1 MHTHQTDNLR
11 ASIAP
16 SEQIQ
21 VAAIFENKSK
31 AQQTVEKLTSKT
43 EIDAQQVAF
52 IDASDKQVSEK
63 LEEESDAIGKRMW
76 HSHLAMGSVGILM
89 GLIFAFLLV
98 NYGPDLTQR
107 NPLFT
112 YIALISPGLFTG
124 LFIAGLVGLRPDRSE
139 IIQTV
144 RHAIRRNEVAVV
156 INLKK
161 QQSVS
166 KVSSFLNAYSNTV
179 VEAIQ

>member
-1 MHTHQTDNLR
+1 MHTRQTDNLR

-31 AQQTVEKLTSKT
+31 AQATAEQLATKT
-43 EIDAQQVAF
+43 EIEPQQIAL
-52 IDASDKQVSEK
+52 IDASDEAMSEK
-63 LEEESDAIGKRMW
+63 LEEESEAIGKKMW
-76 HSHLAMGSVGILM
+76 HSHLAMASIGLIL

-98 NYGPDLTQR
+98 NHGPELTQR

-112 YIALISPGLFTG
+112 YIALISPGIFTG
-124 LFIAGLVGLRPDRSE
+124 LFIAGLVGLRPDRSQ
-139 IIQTV
+139 IVQTV
-144 RHAIRRNEVAVV
+144 RHAIRRNEVALV

-161 QQSVS
+161 QQSVRT
-166 KVSSFLNAYSNTV
+166 VSSFLHSHSNTV
-179 VEAIQ
+179 VEAIR